1 MPYQIEI
8 TDTVPGTVLELRRVV
23 RPEHVGEDIGTGLA
37 ELYAEVEA
45 TRLHPAGPP
54 SATYLTPPVP
64 GQAMN
69 VDLGVPVTAGAGR
82 AAPRAGARV
91 VGRHSRPVARTIHRG
106 DYAGIGAAYKALDEW
121 IFSNGFRAAGPP
133 TETYLTGPDAV
144 SDTAAYRTE
153 VCIPVAPSAGLSV
166 RFPGGFATAVE
177 QTTKALR
184 ENGFGVL
191 TQIDLRAT
199 LHERTGAE
207 IGDHLVLG
215 VCDPRLA
222 ERALEV
228 DRQAGLLLPCTV
240 AVRADEQG
248 TVVEALDP
256 AVLVQ
261 ATGMTE
267 LGPVAAEARTRLAA
281 ALRAVAA
288 TSTEKEYGD
297 E

>member
-23 RPEHVGEDIGTGLA
+23 RSEHVGEDIGTGLA

-45 TRLHPAGPP
+45 TGLHPAGPP
-54 SATYLTPPVP
+54 SVTYLTPPGP
-64 GQAMN
+64 GQAMD
-69 VDLGVPVTAGAGR
+69 VDLGLPVTAGAGR
-82 AAPRAGARV
+82 AAPRPGARV

-106 DYAGIGAAYKALDEW
+106 DYAGIGAAYKVLDEW
-121 IFSNGFRAAGPP
+121 IFSNGYRPAGPP
-133 TETYLTGPDAV
+133 TETHLPGPDAV

-153 VCIPVAPSAGLSV
+153 VCIPVAPAAGLSV
-166 RFPGGFATAVE
+166 RFPGDFTAAVE
-177 QTTKALR
+177 QTTKALG

-191 TQIDLRAT
+191 TKIDLRAT

-207 IGDHLVLG
+207 IGDHLLLG

-222 ERALEV
+222 ERALDV

-261 ATGMTE
+261 ATGITE
-267 LGPVAAEARTRLAA
+267 LEPVAAEARTRLAT

-288 TSTEKEYGD
+288 AGTEKEYGG